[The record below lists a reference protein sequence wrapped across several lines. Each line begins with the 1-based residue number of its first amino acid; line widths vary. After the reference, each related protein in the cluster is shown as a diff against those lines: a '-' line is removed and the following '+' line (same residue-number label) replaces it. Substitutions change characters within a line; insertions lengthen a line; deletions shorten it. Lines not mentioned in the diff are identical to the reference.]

1 MIIFKKY
8 IESIRWFYDTKIHFI
23 QLHYAYIFFMIL
35 ISSGLFQLKANWS
48 YIDTLFMATSA
59 VTNTGL
65 NTIEMSRLNGWQL
78 LIIYIGSLFG
88 SHIMISI
95 IILYIRR
102 HYFSKR
108 FEDILIFNKAQQL
121 KEENERQFERIETQ
135 FPFDSIKRKL
145 SFMSFRATPE
155 KSETRQFRLAS
166 HPVFSTAEDSY
177 CIHPTEILGPP
188 QAFMR
193 RTVDS
198 VADSHSHQAIVFA
211 ENIGIQRE
219 IARKRLEQDRKY
231 EDINRSSTNLPKS
244 NESTTITIPEPTQKS
259 ELTRQQRYRLGG
271 AEYRALDFLTRLVPI
286 YYLFFIFG
294 FGFFIRLCIALSPYS
309 QQVLQ
314 SSNSNGPVNQWSF
327 SFFCSL
333 SSFNNLGLVQ
343 LDASMVPFQQEP
355 CLLIMTIVLILAG
368 NTAYALILRL
378 IIWILFKTTPSSYA
392 MRKETLS
399 YLLDHPRRCYT
410 TLFPATQTKWLLIVL
425 IGITLIEFVTFI
437 SLNYWLPI
445 LEGVSWGSRIL
456 DGLFQ
461 SVATRSAGYS
471 IVDLL
476 MVNPG
481 THIIFVVAM
490 YISVYPVAISMRN
503 SNVYQERAL
512 GIYGGEDNETGE
524 VYHKLKRY
532 PTISS
537 VMTASKKAL
546 MKPDFFVMT
555 QIQRQLTSDIGWVIC
570 CVFAICVIE
579 TESIMSSKPIT
590 IHTIMYECVSAFA
603 NVGASTGF
611 PLSSSSQ
618 STQYHSLSK
627 LILII
632 LMYRGRHRG
641 LPAAIDRAVLLP
653 SEQLEEKEQED
664 NLLKRRNT
672 SFSLGD
678 GAVMFYNGSH
688 TL

>member
-1 MIIFKKY
+1 
-8 IESIRWFYDTKIHFI
+8 
-23 QLHYAYIFFMIL
+23 
-35 ISSGLFQLKANWS
+35 
-48 YIDTLFMATSA
+48 MATSA

-65 NTIEMSRLNGWQL
+65 NTIEMSRLNSWQL
-78 LIIYIGSLFG
+78 LIIYMGSFFG

-108 FEDILIFNKAQQL
+108 FEDVLIFNKSQQL
-121 KEENERQFERIETQ
+121 KEENRRQFERIEKQ
-135 FPFDSIKRKL
+135 FPFDSIKRKF
-145 SFMSFRATPE
+145 SFMSFRTADE
-155 KSETRQFRLAS
+155 KSKTRQFRLAS
-166 HPVFSTAEDSY
+166 HPVFSTARTIIPEKDSIDKVEHDSSFSSHGSTVDEYNQGDSY
-177 CIHPTEILGPP
+177 FIHPTEILDLP
-188 QAFMR
+188 QAFTR

-198 VADSHSHQAIVFA
+198 LADSHSHQAIVFA
-211 ENIGIQRE
+211 ENIGVQRE
-219 IARKRLEQDRKY
+219 IARKRLEKDRKY
-231 EDINRSSTNLPKS
+231 EDVNRSSTNLAKS
-244 NESTTITIPEPTQKS
+244 NESTSIAISEPVHKS

-271 AEYRALDFLTRLVPI
+271 AEYRSLDFLTRLVPI
-286 YYLFFIFG
+286 YYLFFILG
-294 FGFFIRLCIALSPYS
+294 FGLFIRLYIECSPYA
-309 QQVLQ
+309 QQVLK
-314 SSNSNGPVNQWSF
+314 SSNSNGAVNQWSF

-343 LDASMVPFQQEP
+343 LDASMVPFQEEP
-355 CLLIMTIVLILAG
+355 VLLIMTIILILVG
-368 NTAYALILRL
+368 NTAYALMLRL
-378 IIWILFKTTPSSYA
+378 IIWILFKMTPSSYA

-410 TLFPATQTKWLLIVL
+410 TLFPATQTRWLLIVL

-445 LEGVSWGSRIL
+445 LEGISWDSRIL

-461 SVATRSAGYS
+461 SVATRSGKFFFFFFFFFAISCFVYLLWKNETYCHYKAGYS
-471 IVDLL
+471 VVDLM

-481 THIIFVVAM
+481 THIVFVVAM

-512 GIYGGEDNETGE
+512 GIYGGEGNETDE
-524 VYHKLKRY
+524 AYHKLKRY

-555 QIQRQLTSDIGWVIC
+555 QIQRQLTSDVGWVIC
-570 CVFAICVIE
+570 CIFAICVIE

-590 IHTIMYECVSAFA
+590 VHTIMYECVSAFA

-611 PLSSSSQ
+611 PYSSSSQ
-618 STQYHSLSK
+618 ATQYHSLSK
-627 LILII
+627 LILIL

-641 LPAAIDRAVLLP
+641 
-653 SEQLEEKEQED
+653 
-664 NLLKRRNT
+664 NLYCKNILVVEC
-672 SFSLGD
+672 G
-678 GAVMFYNGSH
+678 Y
-688 TL
+688 